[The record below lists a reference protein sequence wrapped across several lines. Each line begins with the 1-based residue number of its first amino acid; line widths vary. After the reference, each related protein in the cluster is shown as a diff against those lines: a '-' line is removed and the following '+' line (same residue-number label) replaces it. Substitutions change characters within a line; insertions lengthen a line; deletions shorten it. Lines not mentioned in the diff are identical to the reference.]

1 MCGITGVITFNETES
16 YLKNNIGKAVNVL
29 SKRGPDFQS
38 SLILDENSRF
48 AHARL
53 SIIDISD
60 AAHQPM
66 SSPCERY
73 TLVFNGEI
81 FNYKD
86 IRNDLIALGEK
97 FETTSDTEVLLKS
110 FIRDKEKCL
119 EKLNGFFAFAIYDNE
134 EKTIFLAR
142 DRMGI
147 KPLLYRKTKDSFL
160 FASEMKAII
169 AYEIPKKI
177 DFDSVHQYFRFNY
190 IPSPNSIFEDVKKLE
205 PGHFMKIKNDGS
217 FEIKN
222 YYIIPKEALSTKK
235 YHFND
240 YGKAQQVLREELEKS
255 VQLRLVSDVPLGTF
269 LSGGIDSSVITA
281 LASKHMPNLNTF
293 SVGFSDNPYF
303 DETKYANLVAKMYKT
318 NHTIFSLSNKNLY
331 NSLSDMLDYIDE
343 PFADSSA
350 IPVYILSKKTRE
362 KVTVS
367 LSGDGADE
375 MFGGYNK
382 HFADWKIR
390 QNGIVNGVVS
400 SLNPLWKTLPK
411 SRNGKFSNMVR
422 QLNRFAEGSK
432 LTDAERYLQW
442 CSISSADYCT
452 ALLKNRSQGLD
463 FQDRND
469 RINSIFTLNGDLN
482 ETLYAD
488 MQQVLVNDMLTKVDS
503 MSMANSLEVRTPFLD
518 HNLVNFAFQLP
529 PQFKV
534 NKKGRKMILKDA
546 FRKDLPSE
554 LYIRNKMGFEI
565 PLLEWFR
572 NDLKSFI
579 FDELL
584 AEKFIETQGIFNID
598 IIKELKVK
606 LFSNNPE
613 DVHAQ
618 IWALIVFQTW
628 WKKYMN

>member
-16 YLKNNIGKAVNVL
+16 YLKNNIGKAINEL

-38 SLILDENSRF
+38 SVAIDANTCF

-66 SSPCERY
+66 SNTSGRY

-81 FNYKD
+81 FNYKTVKE
-86 IRNDLIALGEK
+86 DLIALGEK
-97 FETTSDTEVLLKS
+97 FETSSDTEVLLKS
-110 FIRDKEKCL
+110 YIRYKEKCL
-119 EKLNGFFAFAIYDNE
+119 DNLNGFFAFAIYDNV
-134 EKTIFLAR
+134 EKSVFLAR

-160 FASEMKAII
+160 FASEMKAIL
-169 AYEIPKKI
+169 AYDIPKKI

-190 IPSPNSIFEDVKKLE
+190 IPSPNSIFEDVKKLA
-205 PGHFMKIKNDGS
+205 PGHFMKIQNDGS
-217 FEIKN
+217 TEIDS
-222 YYIIPKEALSTKK
+222 YYSIPKEELATKK

-240 YGKAQQVLREELEKS
+240 YDKAKQKLREELEKS

-269 LSGGIDSSVITA
+269 LSGGIDSSIITA
-281 LASKHMPNLNTF
+281 IASKHKPHLNTF

-318 NHTIFSLSNKNLY
+318 NHTVFSLSNKNLY
-331 NSLSDMLDYIDE
+331 ESLNDMLDYLDE

-382 HFADWKIR
+382 HYADWKIR
-390 QNGIVNGVVS
+390 QNGIANSMVT
-400 SLNPLWKTLPK
+400 SLNPLWKALPK
-411 SRNGKFSNMVR
+411 SRNGKLSNVVR

-442 CSISSADYCT
+442 CSISNADYSSV
-452 ALLKNRSQGLD
+452 LLKNRPQSLT
-463 FQDRND
+463 FMDRD
-469 RINSIFTLNGDLN
+469 DKINSIFTLNGDLN

-518 HNLVNFAFQLP
+518 HNLVNFAFQVP
-529 PQFKV
+529 PKFKV
-534 NKKGRKMILKDA
+534 NKNGRKMILKDA
-546 FRKDLPSE
+546 FREDLPPE
-554 LYIRNKMGFEI
+554 LYVRNKMGFEI

-579 FDELL
+579 FDDLL
-584 AEKFIETQGIFNID
+584 EQKFIETQGIFNME
-598 IIKELKVK
+598 IINRLKAK

-618 IWALIVFQTW
+618 LWALIVFQTW

>member
-86 IRNDLIALGEK
+86 IRNELIALGEK

>member
-16 YLKNNIGKAVNVL
+16 YLKNNIGKAINEL

-38 SLILDENSRF
+38 TVAIDTNTCF

-66 SSPCERY
+66 TNTSGRY

-81 FNYKD
+81 FNYKTVKE
-86 IRNDLIALGEK
+86 DLIALGEK
-97 FETTSDTEVLLKS
+97 FETSSDTEVLLKS
-110 FIRDKEKCL
+110 YIRYKEKCL
-119 EKLNGFFAFAIYDNE
+119 DNLNGFFAFAIYDNV
-134 EKTIFLAR
+134 EKSVFLAR

-160 FASEMKAII
+160 FASEMKAIL
-169 AYEIPKKI
+169 AYDIPKKI

-190 IPSPNSIFEDVKKLE
+190 IPSPNSIFEDVKKLA
-205 PGHFMKIKNDGS
+205 PGHFMKIQNDGS
-217 FEIKN
+217 TEIES
-222 YYIIPKEALSTKK
+222 YYSIPKEELATKK

-240 YGKAQQVLREELEKS
+240 YDKAKETLREELEKS

-269 LSGGIDSSVITA
+269 LSGGIDSSIITA
-281 LASKHMPNLNTF
+281 IASKHKPHLNTF

-318 NHTIFSLSNKNLY
+318 NHTVFSLSNKNLY
-331 NSLSDMLDYIDE
+331 DSLNDMLDYIDE

-382 HFADWKIR
+382 HYADWKIR
-390 QNGIVNGVVS
+390 QNGIANSMVT
-400 SLNPLWKTLPK
+400 SLNPLWKALPK
-411 SRNGKFSNMVR
+411 SRNGKLSNVVR

-442 CSISSADYCT
+442 CSISNADYSSV
-452 ALLKNRSQGLD
+452 LLKNRPQSLT
-463 FQDRND
+463 FMDRD
-469 RINSIFTLNGDLN
+469 DKINSIFTLNGDLN

-518 HNLVNFAFQLP
+518 HNLVNFAFQVP
-529 PQFKV
+529 PKFKV
-534 NKKGRKMILKDA
+534 NKNGRKMILKDA
-546 FRKDLPSE
+546 FREDLPPE
-554 LYIRNKMGFEI
+554 LYVRNKMGFEI

-579 FDELL
+579 FDDLL
-584 AEKFIETQGIFNID
+584 EQKFIETQGIFNME
-598 IIKELKVK
+598 IINRLKAK

-618 IWALIVFQTW
+618 LWALIVFQTW

>member
-86 IRNDLIALGEK
+86 IRNELIALGEK

-442 CSISSADYCT
+442 CSISSTDYCT

>member
-1 MCGITGVITFNETES
+1 MCGIAGVITFKES
-16 YLKNNIGKAVNVL
+16 ENYLKNNLDKAINVL
-29 SKRGPDFQS
+29 NKRGPDFQS
-38 SLILDENSRF
+38 SLKVNDNVLF

-53 SIIDISD
+53 SIIDVSD

-66 SSPCERY
+66 QSSCGRY

-81 FNYKD
+81 FNYK
-86 IRNDLIALGEK
+86 ALKKELLNFGEK
-97 FETTSDTEVLLKS
+97 FETNSDTEVLLKTY
-110 FIRDKEKCL
+110 IRHKEKCL
-119 EKLNGFFAFAIYDNE
+119 DKLNGFFAFAIYDSI
-134 EKTIFLAR
+134 EKNTFVAR

-147 KPLLYRKTKDSFL
+147 KPLLFRKTEAAFL
-160 FASEMKAII
+160 FASEMKAIM
-169 AYEIPKKI
+169 AFGIPKKI
-177 DFDSVHQYFRFNY
+177 DYNSVHEYFRYNY

-205 PGHFMKIKNDGS
+205 PGHFLKIEDDGS
-217 FEIKN
+217 CEIKQ
-222 YYIIPKEALSTKK
+222 YYKIPNEEMNSKK
-235 YHFND
+235 YHFNN
-240 YGKAQQVLREELEKS
+240 YELAQETLRNELEKS

-281 LASKHMPNLNTF
+281 LAAKHKPNLNTF
-293 SVGFSDNPYF
+293 SVGFSDNAYF
-303 DETKYANLVAKMYKT
+303 DETQYANLVAKMHKT
-318 NHTIFSLSNKNLY
+318 NHTVFSLSNKDLY
-331 NSLSDMLDYIDE
+331 NNLNEILEYIDE

-390 QNGIVNGVVS
+390 QNGLSNKIVT
-400 SLNPLWKTLPK
+400 SLNPVWKTLPK
-411 SRNGKFSNMVR
+411 SRNGKFSNIIR

-432 LTDAERYLQW
+432 LSDADRYLQW
-442 CSISSADYCT
+442 CSISSTNYCKT
-452 ALLKNRSQGLD
+452 LLKNKSEKSIID
-463 FQDRND
+463 NRNKKVK
-469 RINSIFTLNGDLN
+469 SIFTQNGDLN

-488 MQQVLVNDMLTKVDS
+488 MHQVLVNDMLTKVDS

-529 PQFKV
+529 PKFKV
-534 NKKGRKMILKDA
+534 NKSGRKMILKDA
-546 FRKDLPSE
+546 FRKDLPEE
-554 LYIRNKMGFEI
+554 LYVRNKMGFEI

-572 NDLKSFI
+572 TDLNALI
-579 FDELL
+579 FDDLL
-584 AEKFIETQGIFNID
+584 EEKFIISQGVFNFEV
-598 IIKELKVK
+598 IKALKSK

>member
-38 SLILDENSRF
+38 SLILDENIRF

-86 IRNDLIALGEK
+86 IRDELIALGEK
-97 FETTSDTEVLLKS
+97 FQTASDTEVLLKS

-222 YYIIPKEALSTKK
+222 YYIIPKEVLSTKK

-240 YGKAQQVLREELEKS
+240 YDKAQQVLREELEKS
-255 VQLRLVSDVPLGTF
+255 VQLRLVSDVPLGAF

-281 LASKHMPNLNTF
+281 LASKHISNLNTF

-303 DETKYANLVAKMYKT
+303 DETKYANLIAKMYKT
-318 NHTIFSLSNKNLY
+318 NHTVFSLSNKKLY
-331 NSLSDMLDYIDE
+331 NSVSDMLDYIDE

-400 SLNPLWKTLPK
+400 SLDPLWKTLPK
-411 SRNGKFSNMVR
+411 SRNGKFSNMIR

-442 CSISSADYCT
+442 CSISSTGYCT
-452 ALLKNRSQGLD
+452 ALLKNRSQGLK

-469 RINSIFTLNGDLN
+469 KINSIFTLNGDLN

-554 LYIRNKMGFEI
+554 LYVRNKMGFEI

>member
-38 SLILDENSRF
+38 SLILDENIRF

-86 IRNDLIALGEK
+86 IRDELIALGEK
-97 FETTSDTEVLLKS
+97 FQTASDTEVLLKS

-205 PGHFMKIKNDGS
+205 PGHFMKIQNDGS

-222 YYIIPKEALSTKK
+222 YYSIPKEALSTKK

-240 YGKAQQVLREELEKS
+240 YDKAQQVLREELEKS
-255 VQLRLVSDVPLGTF
+255 VQLRLVSDVPLGAF

-281 LASKHMPNLNTF
+281 LASKHISNLNTF

-303 DETKYANLVAKMYKT
+303 DETKYANLIAKMYKT
-318 NHTIFSLSNKNLY
+318 NHTVFSLSNKKLY
-331 NSLSDMLDYIDE
+331 NSVSDMLDYIDE

-400 SLNPLWKTLPK
+400 SLNPLWKILPK

-442 CSISSADYCT
+442 CSISSTDYCT
-452 ALLKNRSQGLD
+452 ALLKNRSQGLK

-469 RINSIFTLNGDLN
+469 KINSIFTLNGDLN

-554 LYIRNKMGFEI
+554 LYVRNKMGFEI

>member
-1 MCGITGVITFNETES
+1 MCGIAGVITFKES
-16 YLKNNIGKAVNVL
+16 ENYLKNNLDKAINVL
-29 SKRGPDFQS
+29 NKRGPDFQS
-38 SLILDENSRF
+38 SLKVNDNVLF

-53 SIIDISD
+53 SIIDVSD

-66 SSPCERY
+66 QSSCGRY

-81 FNYKD
+81 FNYK
-86 IRNDLIALGEK
+86 ALKKELLNFGEK
-97 FETTSDTEVLLKS
+97 FETNSDTEVLLKTY
-110 FIRDKEKCL
+110 IRHKEKCL
-119 EKLNGFFAFAIYDNE
+119 DKLNGFFAFAIYDSI
-134 EKTIFLAR
+134 EKNTFVAR

-147 KPLLYRKTKDSFL
+147 KPLLFRKTEASFL
-160 FASEMKAII
+160 FASEMKAIM
-169 AYEIPKKI
+169 AFDIPKKI
-177 DFDSVHQYFRFNY
+177 DYNSVHEYFRYNY

-205 PGHFMKIKNDGS
+205 PGHFLKIEDDGS
-217 FEIKN
+217 CEIKQ
-222 YYIIPKEALSTKK
+222 YYKIPNEEMNSKK
-235 YHFND
+235 YHFNN
-240 YGKAQQVLREELEKS
+240 YELAQETLRNELEKS

-281 LASKHMPNLNTF
+281 LAAKHKPNLNTF
-293 SVGFSDNPYF
+293 SVGFSDNAYF
-303 DETKYANLVAKMYKT
+303 DETQYANLVAKMHKT
-318 NHTIFSLSNKNLY
+318 NHTVFSLSNKDLY
-331 NSLSDMLDYIDE
+331 NNLNEILEYIDE

-390 QNGIVNGVVS
+390 QNGLSNKIVT
-400 SLNPLWKTLPK
+400 SLNPLWETLPK
-411 SRNGKFSNMVR
+411 SRNGKFSNIIR

-432 LTDAERYLQW
+432 LSDADRYLQW
-442 CSISSADYCT
+442 CSISSTNYCKT
-452 ALLKNRSQGLD
+452 LLKNKSEKSIID
-463 FQDRND
+463 NRNKKVK
-469 RINSIFTLNGDLN
+469 SIFTQNGDLN
-482 ETLYAD
+482 ETLYSD
-488 MQQVLVNDMLTKVDS
+488 MHQVLVNDMLTKVDS

-529 PQFKV
+529 PKFKV
-534 NKKGRKMILKDA
+534 NKSGRKMILKDA
-546 FRKDLPSE
+546 FRKDLPEE
-554 LYIRNKMGFEI
+554 LYVRNKMGFEI

-572 NDLKSFI
+572 TDLNALI
-579 FDELL
+579 FDDLL
-584 AEKFIETQGIFNID
+584 EEKFIVSQGVFNFEV
-598 IIKELKVK
+598 IKALKSK